1 MSSFQ
6 AANRELQ
13 NRKILEDLQM
23 KKQLL
28 LKQGA
33 APNSPPIS
41 NSSMNSDQANLRAAL
56 ITAQAQSTGYY
67 VAQDSQFGNIVIPVL
82 PRHDNI

>member
-1 MSSFQ
+1 
-6 AANRELQ
+6 
-13 NRKILEDLQM
+13 M

-41 NSSMNSDQANLRAAL
+41 APTLSAEQQHQRAAL
-56 ITAQAQSTGYY
+56 ITAQAQSTGFY
-67 VAQDSQFGNIVIPVL
+67 VAQDSSFGNIVLPVL
-82 PRHDNI
+82 PRYDNAS

>member
-41 NSSMNSDQANLRAAL
+41 NSMSADQLQHQRAAL
-56 ITAQAQSTGYY
+56 ITANAQSTGFYIT
-67 VAQDSQFGNIVIPVL
+67 QDSSFGNIVLPVL
-82 PRHDNI
+82 PRYDA